1 MARAVPGPQLTTR
14 RHNRWSDSN
23 LAGLVYVTSR
33 EETRETSVN
42 RPASNGTRADSPQAA
57 GIVALMKQIKPSIT
71 PNEVIQVL
79 RLTGAYGSD
88 PEVGSMARPLGAL
101 QYLGARP

>member
-1 MARAVPGPQLTTR
+1 MKRLLPPCFYPSQLLSPAIS
-14 RHNRWSDSN
+14 W
-23 LAGLVYVTSR
+23 L
-33 EETRETSVN
+33 
-42 RPASNGTRADSPQAA
+42 ASNASRTYPFNGTSAANPQAA
-57 GIVALMKQIKPSIT
+57 GIAALMKQIKPSIT
-71 PNEVIQVL
+71 PNEVSQVL